1 MAIVIDT
8 YSRVNIQLGDYGNTR
23 KAEKRNP
30 MMVFLYTYY
39 YKWRGVH
46 LVKDDEENIGH
57 MDEQYVE
64 LALLPGFVRGRSGW
78 LLPSERDWVNSGI
91 CEKGAARTSGGG
103 A

>member
-1 MAIVIDT
+1 MMKNA
-8 YSRVNIQLGDYGNTR
+8 QNTCE
-23 KAEKRNP
+23 AAFFIIFHENS

-64 LALLPGFVRGRSGW
+64 LALLPGFVRGRNWTFVIIFDAILCFFHVFSYFF
-78 LLPSERDWVNSGI
+78 N
-91 CEKGAARTSGGG
+91 
-103 A
+103 